1 MGQEKENAMDTAT
14 STVVERIARVLAAQ
28 HLSAN
33 GHGTTE
39 SASAEVDAQWK
50 DHRGDAIAVL
60 HTMRAPSQAMAAAGD
75 VAVWER
81 MVLAAIAEAKP
92 GIVM

>member
-1 MGQEKENAMDTAT
+1 MDTAT
-14 STVVERIARVLAAQ
+14 SPVVERIARVLAAQ

-33 GHGTTE
+33 GHGTVE
-39 SASAEVDAQWK
+39 SPSALVDAQWK
-50 DHRGDAIAVL
+50 DHRDDAIAVL
-60 HTMRAPSQAMAAAGD
+60 HTMRAPSLAMAAAGD

>member
-1 MGQEKENAMDTAT
+1 MDTAT
-14 STVVERIARVLAAQ
+14 SPAVDRIARVLAGQ

-33 GHGTTE
+33 GHGDSE
-39 SASAEVDAQWK
+39 SASAQVDATWK
-50 DHRGDAIAVL
+50 DYRDDAIAVL
-60 HTMRAPSQAMAAAGD
+60 HTLRAPSPAMAAAGD